1 MNLPMKNYTVEAIL
15 PPYVFLKDTNEEITR
30 IQKDDINDH
39 TKIRLGNTVVQNL
52 DGTYSITGNL
62 VNSDC
67 VGGVCPI
74 K

>member
-1 MNLPMKNYTVEAIL
+1 MNLDNSYKVEAIL
-15 PPYVFLKDTNEEITR
+15 PPFVFLKDKNDNLTR
-30 IQKDDINDH
+30 IRKDDINDH
-39 TKIRLGNTVVQNL
+39 TKVRLGNTVEQNL

-62 VNSDC
+62 TDGDC